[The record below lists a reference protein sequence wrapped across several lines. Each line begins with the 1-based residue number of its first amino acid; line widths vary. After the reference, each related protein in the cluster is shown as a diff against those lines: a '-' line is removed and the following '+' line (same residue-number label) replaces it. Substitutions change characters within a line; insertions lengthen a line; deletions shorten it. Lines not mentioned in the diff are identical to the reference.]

1 MDLFYGRMSGNSAR
15 SLFAL
20 YEARAVFTPHLLDTR
35 GGENRAAAYLALNP
49 MGKIPALTDGAFR
62 VWESNAI
69 NLYVAERYPA
79 SGLLPSTIEGRAG
92 VNRWLFFQTGHVT
105 PACQAV
111 FRFTSRRIQDFWKTQ
126 GDVKAAEAGTKEL
139 DRWLP
144 VLEGVLA
151 GRDWLEGEFTL
162 ADIAYAPHLW
172 LIVDAGFDLSPYPAV
187 DAWLQRMLARPAWRR
202 TAEMV
207 FWGA

>member
-20 YEARAVFTPHLLDTR
+20 YEANAVFTPNMLVTH

-49 MGKIPALTDGAFR
+49 MGKIPSLTDGTFR
-62 VWESNAI
+62 LWESNAI

-79 SGLLPSTIEGRAG
+79 SGLLPATIEGRAG

-105 PACQAV
+105 PACQPI
-111 FRFTSRRIQDFWKTQ
+111 FRATSRRMQDFWKIH
-126 GDVKAAEAGTKEL
+126 GDAQAAEAGRKEL
-139 DRWLP
+139 ARWLP
-144 VLEGVLA
+144 VLEGALA
-151 GRDWLEGEFTL
+151 GRDWLEGDFTL
-162 ADIAYAPHLW
+162 ADIAFAPHLW
-172 LIVDAGFDLSPYPAV
+172 LIVDAGFDISPYPAI
-187 DAWLQRMLARPAWRR
+187 DAWLARMLARPAWSQ

-207 FWGA
+207 FGDS

>member
-20 YEARAVFTPHLLDTR
+20 YEARAVFTPHLLDIH

-49 MGKIPALTDGAFR
+49 MGKIPALTDGDFR

-111 FRFTSRRIQDFWKTQ
+111 FRFTSRRVQDFWKTQ
-126 GDVKAAEAGTKEL
+126 GNAKDAEAGAKEL

-144 VLEGVLA
+144 VLEGVLS

-172 LIVDAGFDLSPYPAV
+172 LIVDAGFDLSTYPAV
-187 DAWLQRMLARPAWRR
+187 DAWLERMLARPAWRR

-207 FWGA
+207 FWGV